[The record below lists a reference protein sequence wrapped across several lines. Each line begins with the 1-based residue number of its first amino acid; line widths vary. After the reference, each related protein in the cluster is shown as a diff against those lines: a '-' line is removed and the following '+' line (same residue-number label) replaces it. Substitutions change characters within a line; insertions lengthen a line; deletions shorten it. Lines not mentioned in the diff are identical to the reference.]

1 MNDQILGVF
10 KICLLVLLYLFF
22 GRVLWAVW
30 SEVRAPRLKV
40 ADPRSAPLAANPN
53 AGEAPVP
60 ARSVPIAKPAKGK
73 RGSVGRL
80 VVIEPRARKGLSFAV
95 TGEVTIGRA
104 AGCTVSIP
112 DDTFLSQLHARV
124 FRENGEAYVED
135 LGSTNGSFLN
145 GNKLSLAL
153 QLRRGDRIQ
162 IGNTV
167 LEAE

>member
-1 MNDQILGVF
+1 VNDQILGVF

-30 SEVRAPRLKV
+30 SEVKAPRLKV
-40 ADPRSAPLAANPN
+40 SDPGGSLPSQSTAA
-53 AGEAPVP
+53 GDAPVP
-60 ARSVPIAKPAKGK
+60 SRSVPTPKPPKGR

-95 TGEVTIGRA
+95 TNEVTIGRA

-112 DDTFLSQLHARV
+112 DDTFMSQLHARV
-124 FRENGEAYVED
+124 FRQDGEAYVED
-135 LGSTNGSFLN
+135 LDSTNGSFLN

-153 QLRRGDRIQ
+153 QIRKGDRIQ

>member
-1 MNDQILGVF
+1 VNDQILGVF

-40 ADPRSAPLAANPN
+40 ADPRAKPLANSPD
-53 AGEAPVP
+53 AGEAAIPG
-60 ARSVPIAKPAKGK
+60 RSVPIPKPAKGK

-80 VVIEPRARKGLSFAV
+80 VVIEPRARKGLSFSI
-95 TGEVTIGRA
+95 TDEVTIGRA

-124 FRENGEAYVED
+124 FRDRGEAYVED

-145 GNKLSLAL
+145 GNKLALAL
-153 QLRRGDRIQ
+153 QIRKGDRIQ

-167 LEAE
+167 LEAQ